1 LTIFSWEGTLIL
13 NVKNVTKNSE
23 IDTKYSALET
33 NVNAI
38 RAIAGAVQG
47 TIGPKGLD
55 TMLVDQ
61 FGDVVITNDG
71 VTILNLMEVS
81 HPAAKMLINIAR
93 AQQEEIGDGTTTATL
108 MAGEMVN
115 EGYNQIIQ
123 GVPVARVIEGLR
135 KGVKAAITSIEKKSI
150 AIKGLDDPLLH
161 NIALIAGREH
171 EDIAQLV
178 VKAAQIIGKDKLV
191 DHSFKLSE
199 TIKAMEGAENE
210 VFLGVL
216 VNKERMNKQMP
227 KELNQ
232 NVKVLIIDDAL
243 EPEEI
248 DDEALATEA
257 GFTRYLQLRED
268 FKNNLNK
275 IINLGVNLVLVD
287 RGVDDLAEEI
297 FADAGI
303 MVVQRVSNKELRNVA
318 EHTGA
323 RMIKRTGLKKSQE
336 EIARYLGIAARVYE
350 NEKLEHIRIL
360 GGKAKPIAT
369 VLVSASTSEVVG
381 ERERIAK
388 DAASAVQAS
397 IKGGIVPG
405 GGSIE
410 LAIAREV
417 EELKKDLRGMSA
429 FGINCIT
436 AALQRPFM
444 QIVANAGYNP
454 LEKLGDVTQAQVEQN
469 TFSLGID
476 CDSGDVVDML
486 KIGVIDP
493 TLVKIY
499 ALKAAGEVA
508 EAILRIDTIIRK
520 KETNNLQEDNMDK

>member
-1 LTIFSWEGTLIL
+1 L
-13 NVKNVTKNSE
+13 NVKNITKNSE
-23 IDTKYSALET
+23 VDTKYSALET
-33 NVNAI
+33 NVNAV

-71 VTILNLMEVS
+71 VTILNLMEVN
-81 HPAAKMLINIAR
+81 HPAARMLINIAK

-108 MAGEMVN
+108 MAGEMVA
-115 EGYNQIIQ
+115 EGYNQVVQ

-135 KGVKAAITSIEKKSI
+135 KGVKLAGSSIQEKSQKLQ
-150 AIKGLDDPLLH
+150 GLDDPLLH

-178 VKAAQIIGKDKLV
+178 VKAAQVIGEEKLT
-191 DHSFKLSE
+191 DPAFKFSE
-199 TIKAMEGAENE
+199 TIKAVEGAENE

-227 KELNQ
+227 RKLSGGI
-232 NVKVLIIDDAL
+232 KLLIIDDAL
-243 EPEEI
+243 EPEEM
-248 DDEALATEA
+248 DDEALATES
-257 GFTRYLQLRED
+257 GFARYLELREE
-268 FKNNLNK
+268 FKKNLLK
-275 IINLGVNLVLVD
+275 LVNLGVNVVLVD

-297 FADAGI
+297 FTDVGV
-303 MVVQRVSNKELRNVA
+303 MVVQRVANKELRNVA

-323 RMIKRTGLKKSQE
+323 RMIKRTGLKKTAE
-336 EIARYLGIAARVYE
+336 EIANYLGYAQEVYE
-350 NEKLEHIRIL
+350 NEKLEHIRIV
-360 GGKAKPIAT
+360 GGQANPTAT
-369 VLVSASTSEVVG
+369 ILVSASTAEVVG

-388 DAASAVQAS
+388 DAASSVQAA

-410 LAIAREV
+410 LAVSREV
-417 EELKKDLRGMSA
+417 EELKKDLKGMGA
-429 FGINCIT
+429 FGINCVT

-444 QIVANAGYNP
+444 QIVANAGFNP
-454 LEKLGDVTQAQVEQN
+454 LEKLGDVTQAQVEQQS
-469 TFSLGID
+469 FSLGVD
-476 CDSGDVVDML
+476 CDSGEVTDML
-486 KIGVIDP
+486 KLGVVDP
-493 TLVKIY
+493 TLVKIH

-520 KETNNLQEDNMDK
+520 KEVNSQRDMNNKDL

>member
-1 LTIFSWEGTLIL
+1 M
-13 NVKNVTKNSE
+13 NVKSVTNSE
-23 IDTKYSALET
+23 VDTKYSALET
-33 NVNAI
+33 NVNAV

-71 VTILNLMEVS
+71 VTILNLMEVN
-81 HPAAKMLINIAR
+81 HPAARMLINIAK

-108 MAGEMVN
+108 MAGEMVA
-115 EGYNQIIQ
+115 EGYAQVLQ

-135 KGVKAAITSIEKKSI
+135 QGVRKAILSIQEKTQKLQ
-150 AIKGLDDPLLH
+150 GLDDPLLY

-178 VKAAQIIGKDKLV
+178 VKAAKAIGSDKMT
-191 DHSFKLSE
+191 DSTFKFSDI
-199 TIKAMEGAENE
+199 IKAVEGADNE
-210 VFLGVL
+210 VFIGVL

-227 KELNQ
+227 RELTG
-232 NVKVLIIDDAL
+232 KIKILLIDDAL

-257 GFTRYLQLRED
+257 GFSRYMAIREE
-268 FKNNLNK
+268 FRTNLLK
-275 IINLGVNLVLVD
+275 IVDLGVNVVLVD

-297 FADAGI
+297 FSDAGV
-303 MVVQRVSNKELRNVA
+303 MVVQRVANKELRNIA

-323 RMIKRTGLKKSQE
+323 RMIKRTGLKKSSE
-336 EIARYLGIAARVYE
+336 EIVNYLGQAKCVYE

-360 GGKAKPIAT
+360 SGVAKPMAT
-369 VLVSASTSEVVG
+369 ILVSASTQEVVG

-388 DAASAVQAS
+388 DAASSVQAA
-397 IKGGIVPG
+397 IKDGIVPG
-405 GGSIE
+405 AGSIE
-410 LAIAREV
+410 LTVAREV
-417 EELKKDLRGMSA
+417 EELKKNLKGMVA
-429 FGINCIT
+429 FGINCTIR
-436 AALQRPFM
+436 ALERPFM
-444 QIVANAGYNP
+444 QIVANAGFNP
-454 LEKLGDVTQAQVEQN
+454 LEKLGDVTQAQVEKQS
-469 TFSLGID
+469 FALGVD
-476 CDSGDVVDML
+476 CDSGDVIDMV
-486 KIGVIDP
+486 KAGVVDP
-493 TLVKIY
+493 TLVKIH

-520 KETNNLQEDNMDK
+520 KEVTSEPTLNKD